1 MIEFIDDGH
10 IYLKNGIIVPSVSEI
25 IKFIFPDKYS
35 GIPNWVLEKKA
46 EYGTV
51 VHYAI
56 ECFEKGN
63 ELPKLNFYQELSMK
77 EYKRLKNK
85 YKIKVIEQETMVS
98 YEYEYAGRL
107 DMVAFVDGKACLVDI
122 KTTATLDKESLSWQ
136 LSLYEFAYG
145 KRFSAL
151 YCLWLPKNKL
161 GKFEKIERK
170 TKKEILEKLEEY
182 KKWKKI
188 QK

>member
-1 MIEFIDDGH
+1 MIEFIEDGH
-10 IYLKNGIIVPSVSEI
+10 IYLKDGIVVPSVSEI
-25 IKFIFPDKYS
+25 LDFIFPNKYS
-35 GIPNWVLEKKA
+35 GIPNWVLENKA
-46 EYGTV
+46 NYGTT

-56 ECFEKGN
+56 ECLESNK
-63 ELPKLNFYQELSMK
+63 ELPKLNLYQELSL
-77 EYKRLKNK
+77 EQYKNIKRKNR
-85 YKIKVIEQETMVS
+85 IQVVEQEKMVS

-107 DMVAFVDGKACLVDI
+107 DMVAYVNLELSLVDI

-145 KRFSAL
+145 KKFRKL
-151 YCLWLPKNKL
+151 YCLWLPKKGVGQL
-161 GKFEKIERK
+161 VEIKRK

-188 QK
+188 F